1 MRRPVVAIVG
11 RPNVGKS
18 TLFNRF
24 LGTRSAIVE
33 SEPGVTRDRIYGE
46 AEWLNKRFYVIDTGG
61 IETETTD
68 DLLIQTR
75 HQAEIAMEEADVI
88 LFVVDGRQG
97 VTALDENIAQM
108 LRRTNR
114 PVILVVNKIDTIDL
128 EMSIFEFYA
137 LGFDKVIGIS
147 ADHGKNVGDLLDMVL
162 EYFPDLS
169 HDDYEED
176 VIKVAVIGRP
186 NVGKS
191 SIVNALLG
199 QQRVIVSDIPGTTRD
214 AIDTPFTWDGTNFV
228 IIDTAGM
235 RRRKKIE
242 IAVERYS
249 VLRALRAVE
258 RSDVA
263 VMVLDATTG
272 VTEQDQK
279 IAGYAEEQ
287 GKAIVLAM
295 NKWDLIVK
303 DSKTMNEFERDVREK
318 LAFIPYAPL
327 TFVSAKTGKRLTEL
341 LELIRYVANQ
351 HSLRVTTGRL
361 NEVLEEAAV
370 LTEPPSDKGVR
381 LKVYYG
387 HQVGVKPPT
396 FVLYVNRQDLFH
408 YSYGR
413 YIENRL
419 RESFGF
425 AGTPI
430 RLIVKERSRD

>member
-68 DLLIQTR
+68 DLLIQAR

-137 LGFDKVIGIS
+137 LGFNKVIGIS

-176 VIKVAVIGRP
+176 VIRVAVIGRP

>member
-176 VIKVAVIGRP
+176 VIRVAVIGRP

-303 DSKTMNEFERDVREK
+303 DSKTMNEFEGDVREK

>member
-68 DLLIQTR
+68 DLLIQAR

>member
-68 DLLIQTR
+68 DLLIQAR

-176 VIKVAVIGRP
+176 VIRVAVIGRP

-191 SIVNALLG
+191 SIVNGLLG

>member
-68 DLLIQTR
+68 DLLIQAR

-303 DSKTMNEFERDVREK
+303 DSKTMNEFEGDVREK

>member
-68 DLLIQTR
+68 DLLIQAR

-176 VIKVAVIGRP
+176 VIRVAVIGRP

>member
-68 DLLIQTR
+68 DLLIQAR

-176 VIKVAVIGRP
+176 VIRVAVIGRP

-341 LELIRYVANQ
+341 LELIRYIANQ